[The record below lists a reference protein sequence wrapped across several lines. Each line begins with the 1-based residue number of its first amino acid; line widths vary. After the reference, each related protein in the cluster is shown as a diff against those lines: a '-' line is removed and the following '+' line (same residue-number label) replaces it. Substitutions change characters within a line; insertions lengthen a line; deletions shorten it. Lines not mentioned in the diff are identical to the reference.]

1 MTGKRSFRRWMI
13 TAIAALALIL
23 GACGDE
29 ADDTTATSDDAE
41 ESTTMTSTVATTT
54 TTSSTTSSTSSDST
68 ATTATSSTTAATGG
82 TTTLPGEEIIGYV
95 ANGDVLGVVAVRHDD
110 VLNLRAL
117 PGTDQPVVATAG
129 PTEVDL
135 VATGRARLLPRS
147 IWWEVRRGGTTGWA
161 NSRFLGH
168 VAATDDVTSAFLA
181 EYGEAPEAETLV
193 QLGELVAAEFA
204 SVDPPS
210 RIVLTVAPSVGD
222 LGEVTYDVIGIG
234 DDSVLGFRLHLFAT
248 EGEGGESFV
257 LRTIE
262 QTLFCARG
270 TAGEIC
276 V

>member
-1 MTGKRSFRRWMI
+1 MI
-13 TAIAALALIL
+13 VAIATLAIVL
-23 GACGDE
+23 GSCADE
-29 ADDTTATSDDAE
+29 ADDATTSSAE
-41 ESTTMTSTVATTT
+41 TTT
-54 TTSSTTSSTSSDST
+54 TTPDPAASSTETTASTSSSESTTTT
-68 ATTATSSTTAATGG
+68 ATTATTTVTTATSGG
-82 TTTLPGEEIIGYV
+82 PTTLPGEEIIGYV
-95 ANGDVLGVVAVRHDD
+95 ADGDVLGVVAVRHDD
-110 VLNLRAL
+110 VLNIRAL
-117 PGTDQPVVATAG
+117 PGTDQPVVATAD
-129 PTEVDL
+129 PTDIDL
-135 VATGRARLLPRS
+135 LATGRARLLPSS
-147 IWWEVRRGGTTGWA
+147 IWWEVEAGGTTGWA

-168 VAATDDVTSAFLA
+168 VAATDDVTAAFLA
-181 EYGEAPEAETLV
+181 DYGAVPEAETLT

-234 DDSVLGFRLHLFAT
+234 DDSVLGFRLHLFAV
-248 EGEGGESFV
+248 EGDGGESFE